1 MATIP
6 NESFNSKRILEQ
18 RSKLALK
25 KKDSK
30 SGKATKDRK
39 VWKSVQILYDYC
51 CEVMD
56 ILNGSKARM
65 KYIYE
70 EFYHNSIFD
79 TILSEEFQYK
89 KDFSSVFRRV
99 YKDYIT

>member
-1 MATIP
+1 M
-6 NESFNSKRILEQ
+6 EQ
-18 RSKLALK
+18 RSKLVLK

-30 SGKATKDRK
+30 PGKVVKDRK
-39 VWKSVQILYDYC
+39 VWKSVQVLYDYC

-56 ILNGSKARM
+56 IVSGSKTRM

-79 TILSEEFQYK
+79 TILIEEFQYK
-89 KDFSSVFRRV
+89 KDFSSVFRRA
-99 YKDYIT
+99 YKDYII